1 MRSFLF
7 KKNFRGYTM
16 FLRVISSFLFFF
28 AENIREVNLIIEQ
41 GNTSSK
47 VAVYKNGHI
56 EASFVY
62 KQFGVS
68 VVAAL
73 FEKYAFTQ
81 GILSTVIDTDDEL
94 IAYLKNK
101 LQRFVFL
108 DEHVALPIKG
118 GIWDAENARQGPF
131 GRCRGG
137 ELFAAGKKSA
147 GYRCR
152 YRYHV

>member
-108 DEHVALPIKG
+108 EG

>member
-7 KKNFRGYTM
+7 KKNFRGYAM

-101 LQRFVFL
+101 LQL
-108 DEHVALPIKG
+108 S
-118 GIWDAENARQGPF
+118 W
-131 GRCRGG
+131 GRIICGR
-137 ELFAAGKKSA
+137 EKICWLSMPVPLS
-147 GYRCR
+147 RMR
-152 YRYHV
+152 

>member
-1 MRSFLF
+1 
-7 KKNFRGYTM
+7 M

-81 GILSTVIDTDDEL
+81 GILSTVIDTDDE
-94 IAYLKNK
+94 
-101 LQRFVFL
+101 
-108 DEHVALPIKG
+108 
-118 GIWDAENARQGPF
+118 NARQGPF